1 LKPFSEGKI
10 IKEWSEAVADI
21 VLPDKNYDTTSSML
35 VGELRNLQM
44 TMQKA

>member
-1 LKPFSEGKI
+1 LKHFSEGEI

-21 VLPDKNYDTTSSML
+21 VFPDKNYVTSSML

-44 TMQKA
+44 TMKKV